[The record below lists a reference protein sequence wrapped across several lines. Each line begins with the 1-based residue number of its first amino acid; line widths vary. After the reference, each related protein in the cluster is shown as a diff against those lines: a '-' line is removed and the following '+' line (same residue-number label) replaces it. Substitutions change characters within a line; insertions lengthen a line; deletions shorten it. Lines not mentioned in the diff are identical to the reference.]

1 MRAKKKSIPIPSF
14 FAAAKVKKG
23 ARKFTMDDLAEI
35 IDAKKAAQLHDKR
48 LTSFFEIYME
58 KEEAQQREIQARSS
72 IYDAASPKESDA
84 GLTPMSGYGGG
95 KPRGF
100 FKEQPTST
108 KNLSGVTISTPKE
121 QKKFGFNLPTT
132 PKMNV
137 PGLDLSK
144 LHSIQE

>member
-1 MRAKKKSIPIPSF
+1 M
-14 FAAAKVKKG
+14 
-23 ARKFTMDDLAEI
+23 
-35 IDAKKAAQLHDKR
+35 
-48 LTSFFEIYME
+48 
-58 KEEAQQREIQARSS
+58 QARSS
-72 IYDAASPKESDA
+72 IYDAASPKESNA
-84 GLTPMSGYGGG
+84 SITPLSAMGGA

-108 KNLSGVTISTPKE
+108 KNLSGVTVSTPKE

-144 LHSIQE
+144 LAAI